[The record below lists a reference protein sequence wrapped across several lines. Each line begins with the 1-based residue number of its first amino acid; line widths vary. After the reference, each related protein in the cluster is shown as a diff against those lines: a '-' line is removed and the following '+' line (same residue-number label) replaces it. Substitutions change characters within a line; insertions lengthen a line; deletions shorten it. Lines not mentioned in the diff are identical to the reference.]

1 MIFAKPNI
9 KEYIKEFFKHNIPIF
24 IHLVWKNKVE
34 LGFAIFGFLTL
45 ALFTNLYIKTDYI
58 KNNDKELKETQEK
71 LQIVSNEL
79 NQYYLLETDLIEA
92 GASPEQAKDIIKSTD
107 MLHNSDLA
115 RSRLG
120 K

>member
-1 MIFAKPNI
+1 MIFTKPNI
-9 KEYIKEFFKHNIPIF
+9 KEYFSHNIPIF

-34 LGFAIFGFLTL
+34 LGFAIFGLLTL
-45 ALFTNLYIKTDYI
+45 ALLANLYNSPDY
-58 KNNDKELKETQEK
+58 NNKELKETQEK
-71 LQIVSNEL
+71 LEIVSNEL
-79 NQYYLLETDLIEA
+79 NAYYLLESDLIEA

>member
-1 MIFAKPNI
+1 MIFTKAHF
-9 KEYIKEFFKHNIPIF
+9 KEFFKHNIPIF
-24 IHLVWKNKVE
+24 IHNVWKNKVE

-45 ALFTNLYIKTDYI
+45 ALFANLYYSPDY
-58 KNNDKELKETQEK
+58 NNKELKETEEK

-79 NQYYLLETDLIEA
+79 NKYYLLENDLIEA

>member
-1 MIFAKPNI
+1 MIFT
-9 KEYIKEFFKHNIPIF
+9 KEHFKEFFKHNIPIF

-45 ALFTNLYIKTDYI
+45 TLFASLHNKTDYI
-58 KNNDKELKETQEK
+58 KNNDKELKETQEQVRA
-71 LQIVSNEL
+71 LSTEL
-79 NQYYLLETDLIEA
+79 NKYYLLENDLIEA

-107 MLHNSDLA
+107 MLHNSNLA